1 MKRIALIGNPN
12 CGKST
17 LFNRITG
24 LNQKTSNLPGTTVEA
39 YVGKT
44 RHDGQ
49 EIEWVDLPGIYS
61 LFTNSEYE
69 HVVNTHL
76 LANGV
81 PKLDGILFVFDSSNL
96 RRNLLLYS
104 QIAELGIPSAGIL
117 TMGDTA
123 KRREI
128 DINQKRL
135 SEVLGIPIISL
146 NPRSDKTVKPIWIL
160 INELQKGH
168 MLTEN
173 EGFKERLTRFTEGT
187 IDRGISEET
196 LRRYADIDKVIK
208 EVIPQ
213 KKRLKAFNTLKID
226 RILTHPVYGLT
237 AFLLVMLILFQG
249 VFSLAETPMSVIEH
263 FFAYLRDVSSKWFQN
278 EYLSSFLSN
287 GLLSGLEGVVIFVP
301 QIFILFFLIGILEDS
316 GYMVRASFIS
326 DRIMRKVGLN
336 GRSIIPLVGG
346 FACAIPSIMATRTI
360 RDKKER
366 LATMLIVPLMSCS
379 ARLPVYV
386 LLISLAVPKGTFW
399 GPLPTQTTLMTAA
412 YFAGIALAIVLA
424 WIFKILHRT
433 PETSEFVLE
442 LPTYQAPRF
451 QTVMQGAW
459 IKCKAFLNEA
469 GKVIVVISIV
479 LWALSSFGPGEAF
492 QNADRRAELEC
503 ASINSPE
510 EKEMAIANLQNTYR
524 LEESYAGRMGKFIEP
539 AIQPL
544 GYDWKTGIALIS
556 SFAAREVF
564 VGTMS
569 TLFTQ
574 DDGNEDVVGIRKK
587 MQLVKD
593 PATGEPLYGAP
604 YAISLMLF
612 YAFALQCMS
621 TMAVLKKET
630 GSWIWPISMF
640 IIYGI
645 ASYISAFI
653 AYNLLS

>member
-1 MKRIALIGNPN
+1 VKRIALLGNPN
-12 CGKST
+12 CGKTT

-24 LNQKTSNLPGTTVEA
+24 LGQKTSNLPGTTVEA
-39 YVGKT
+39 FVGSTKT
-44 RHDGQ
+44 GGE

-61 LFTNSEYE
+61 IFTNSEYE

-76 LANGV
+76 LGHGV
-81 PKLDGILFVFDSSNL
+81 PKLDGIVFVFDSSNL

-104 QIAELGIPSAGIL
+104 QIAELGLPSAGVL

-128 DINQKRL
+128 DINVDKL
-135 SEVLGIPIISL
+135 SSILGIPLITL
-146 NPRSDKTVKPIWIL
+146 NPRSDKSIKTIWSL
-160 INELQKGH
+160 ISNLKVGN
-168 MLTEN
+168 MLTQN
-173 EGFKERLTRFTEGT
+173 DGFNDRLTRFTEGQ

-196 LRRYADIDKVIK
+196 LRRYADIDTVIK

-226 RILTHPVYGLT
+226 RILTHPLYGLT
-237 AFLLVMLILFQG
+237 AFVVVMLILFQG
-249 VFSLAETPMSVIEH
+249 VFTLADIPMSAIEH
-263 FFAYLRDVSSKWFQN
+263 FFAFLREQSSNWFSN
-278 EYLSSFLSN
+278 EYISSFWAN

-326 DRIMRKVGLN
+326 DRVLRKVGLN

-360 RDKKER
+360 RNKKER
-366 LATMLIVPLMSCS
+366 LATMIIVPLMSCS

-399 GPLPTQTTLMTAA
+399 GPIPAQTALMTAA
-412 YFAGIALAIVLA
+412 YFAGIALAVILA

-433 PETSEFVLE
+433 HETSEFVLE

-451 QTVMQGAW
+451 QTVIQGAW

-469 GKVIVVISIV
+469 GKVIVVISMI

-492 QNADRRAELEC
+492 QKADRRAELEC
-503 ASINSPE
+503 AEIISPE
-510 EKEMAIANLQNTYR
+510 EKQEEIAKLKNTYR
-524 LEESYAGRMGKFIEP
+524 LEESYAGHMGKFIEP
-539 AIQPL
+539 AIRPL

-574 DDGNEDVVGIRKK
+574 ADGSEDVVGIRMK
-587 MQLVKD
+587 MQMQRD
-593 PATGEPLYGAP
+593 SITGEPLYGTA

-630 GSWIWPISMF
+630 GNWIWPISMF

-645 ASYISAFI
+645 AAYLSAFI